1 MNIKLL
7 PKKLIKPS
15 DICLSGKV
23 YSRDILPQDYIN
35 EKCVKKCYVDIN
47 NHRRGYCLA
56 SSQKYP
62 FRSQYLYSEIIQD
75 YGKIN
80 ENKQWLSNS
89 SDLNKEQTIDYI
101 FTSGENHYLQGVN
114 IVRRVGLEGKIGKRC
129 PSPKEIVIEHLPK
142 KKKGPFLKWERFSD
156 NIVLEPMSCL
166 DIRSLSFNNTTELS
180 TGFRLK
186 ILSWY
191 PGEEKNMLTGLFRV
205 EFIST
210 PGDKIYLE
218 EISTPDPEFV
228 YVLEKDNEDLVS
240 DSIDSIREY
249 LPKTVSTFL
258 TTYDGRV
265 VDVTDY
271 EKVKLDV
278 ILDHEDI
285 KNIELI
291 SKEDTLIYINNTSN
305 KGLLV
310 VEGDRPFSMYD
321 DINNKQKELS
331 LDKENSIL
339 LYTHEDYYSV
349 KIV

>member
-7 PKKLIKPS
+7 PKELITNK
-15 DICLSGKV
+15 DICLTGKV
-23 YSRDILPQDYIN
+23 YDRKDLPEEYIK
-35 EKCVKKCYVDIN
+35 EKCIQKNYIDIN
-47 NHRRGYCLA
+47 NHKRGYCLA

-62 FRSQYLYSEIIQD
+62 FRSQYLYSELIRD
-75 YGKIN
+75 YSQIN

-89 SDLNKEQTIDYI
+89 SNLNVEQTIDYI

-114 IVRRVGLEGKIGKRC
+114 IIRRVGLEGKIGKRC

-142 KKKGPFLKWERFSD
+142 NHGRLLKWERFSD
-156 NIVLEPMSCL
+156 NITLDPMACL
-166 DIRSLSFNNTTELS
+166 DIKSLSFNNNVELS
-180 TGFRLK
+180 VGFRLK

-210 PGDKIYLE
+210 PGDKIYLDCVD
-218 EISTPDPEFV
+218 TPDSNFV
-228 YVLEKDNEDLVS
+228 YVLYKNNEEKKDISLEN
-240 DSIDSIREY
+240 IKEY
-249 LPKTVSTFL
+249 LPKTVSTFI
-258 TTYDGRV
+258 TMYDGCI

-278 ILDHEDI
+278 ILGENDI
-285 KNIELI
+285 KYIELE
-291 SKEDTLIYINNTSN
+291 SKEDTLIYINNKDN

-310 VEGDRPFSMYD
+310 VKGDKPFSMYD
-321 DINNKQKELS
+321 DIDNKIKELS
-331 LDKENSIL
+331 LDRENSVLI
-339 LYTHEDYYSV
+339 YSHKDYYSV